1 MRRVPAG
8 LAGLALATG
17 LATVVA
23 LPASG
28 SPPDG
33 SKQLQRSAVVDDL
46 PNPVE
51 EKRRALKKAAIQDVI
66 AGRAKVEQRGAS
78 KVVKVGR
85 QAAPEGAGTAAA
97 PAEDQYVELAR
108 EKTDKI
114 FVILAEFG
122 DERHPDY
129 PDQDTSPAT
138 PGPTRFGGPRHN
150 QIPAPDRTKNNSTIW
165 QADYS
170 PAHYRQLYFGTGDGV
185 ESVKTY
191 YEKQSSGRYS
201 VDGMVSDWVR
211 VRYNEARYGRSNGYP
226 CGDIVCSNT
235 WDLIRDAIAKW
246 VAQQRA
252 SGLSDTQIRQKL
264 REYDQWDRNDFD
276 ADGNFNES
284 DGYIDHFQI
293 VHAGGDQADRDPY
306 QGEDAIWSHRWKAF
320 QGTGQGPSNGNKDGG
335 TQIANTGIWVADYTI
350 QPENGGLS
358 VFAHEYG
365 HDLGLPDH
373 YDAAADN
380 PVNWWTLMAQS
391 RVSAAG
397 DEGIGTRPADLGA
410 WDKLQLGWLDY
421 EVVPAG
427 TARTLDIGPHEYNS
441 AKPQGVVVPLGK
453 TRKVVT
459 DYGAPAEGTKQWWS
473 DTGDD
478 LENTLSRQVTLPA
491 GTATL
496 TFQAKWNIE
505 DCGPDPCDYA
515 FVEVNDG
522 SGWKSI
528 AGSIT
533 KASEGNA
540 IDGVQATYKA
550 ATFDLSAYA
559 GKTIGLRLRYETDGA
574 AQGNPGTSLRPG
586 IYADAFKLTS
596 GSTTVFQDGAES
608 GNGGWTLDGFKAVP
622 ASTEEFFD
630 HYYVASNRQYVSYD
644 KYLQTG
650 PYNVINTAANP
661 NWVEHFP
668 YQNGL
673 LVTYWDTSQSDNNT
687 TQHPGEG
694 EILPI
699 DSHPQPLYRLDG
711 LPWRGRIQTYDAPFS
726 LEKADSFTL
735 HAQQTGQ
742 ASLIRGQD
750 AQPVF
755 DDRRSYMN
763 SVQPEVGVKVPNA
776 GVRMRVLSASGT
788 SMQVRLDSTKYGGP
802 RARGVLTWLGRP
814 NASCPQ
820 TAPPRRRRLRR
831 APHAAD
837 APHRVRG
844 RGPGRLRRR

>member
-8 LAGLALATG
+8 VAALALATG

-33 SKQLQRSAVVDDL
+33 SKLSTQRTAVDDL
-46 PNPVE
+46 PNPAE
-51 EKRRALKKAAIQDVI
+51 EKRRALRKAAIQDVI
-66 AGRAKVEQRGAS
+66 GGRAKVEQRGPS

-85 QAAPEGAGTAAA
+85 QAAPMQAGRAAA
-97 PAEDQYVELAR
+97 PAEDQYVELGR

-122 DERHPDY
+122 TERHPDY
-129 PDQDTSPAT
+129 PDQDTDPAT
-138 PGPTRFGGPRHN
+138 RGPARFGGPLHN
-150 QIPAPDRTKNNSTIW
+150 KIPEPDRSKDNSTIW
-165 QADYS
+165 QPDYS
-170 PAHYRQLYFGTGDGV
+170 PEHYRQLYFGTGEGV

-201 VDGMVSDWVR
+201 VDGMVSDWVK

-226 CGDIVCSNT
+226 CGGNVCSNT
-235 WDLIRDAIAKW
+235 WYLIRDAIAKW

-252 SGLSDTQIRQKL
+252 SGLTDTQIRSKL
-264 REYDQWDRNDFD
+264 REYDVWDRNDFD
-276 ADGNFNES
+276 ADGNFNEP

-293 VHAGGDQADRDPY
+293 VHAGGDQADRDPW
-306 QGEDAIWSHRWKAF
+306 QGEDAVWSHRWKAF
-320 QGTGQGPSNGNKDGG
+320 QGSGEGPSNGNKDGG

-373 YDAAADN
+373 YDAATDN
-380 PVNWWTLMAQS
+380 AVNWWTLMGQS
-391 RVSAAG
+391 RVSAPG

-421 EVVPAG
+421 EVVPKG
-427 TARTLDIGPHEYNS
+427 TTRTLDLGPHEYNS
-441 AKPQGVVVPLGK
+441 PKPQGYVVPLGK
-453 TRKVVT
+453 TRKVTT
-459 DYGAPAEGTKQWWS
+459 DYGAPAEGANQWWS

-478 LENTLSRQVTLPA
+478 MTNTLSRRVTLPA
-491 GTATL
+491 GSATL

-505 DCGPDPCDYA
+505 DCGPDPCDYG
-515 FVEVNDG
+515 FVEVDDG

-533 KASEGNA
+533 KAAEGNA
-540 IDGVQATYKA
+540 IDGIQDTYKT

-559 GKTIGLRLRYETDGA
+559 GKTIGLRLRYATDGA
-574 AQGNPGTSLRPG
+574 AQGNPGAKLAPG
-586 IYADAFKLTS
+586 LYADAFKLTS
-596 GSTTVFQDGAES
+596 GSTTVFEDGAEN
-608 GNGGWTLDGFKAVP
+608 GNNGWTPDGFKVVP
-622 ASTEEFFD
+622 ATKEEFFD

-644 KYLQTG
+644 KYLQSG
-650 PYNVINTAANP
+650 PYNVVHTAANP
-661 NWVEHFP
+661 DWVEHFP

-673 LVTYWDTSQSDNNT
+673 LVTYWDTSQTDNNT
-687 TQHPGEG
+687 SQHPGEG

-699 DSHPQPLYRLDG
+699 DSHPRPLYRLDG

-726 LEKADSFTL
+726 LERADSFTL
-735 HAQQTGQ
+735 HAQETGQ
-742 ASLIRGQD
+742 ATFIRGQD

-755 DDRRSYMN
+755 DDRWNYWN
-763 SVQPEVGVKVPNA
+763 AAIPYVGVKVPNA
-776 GVRMRVLSASGT
+776 GVRMRVLSAEGT
-788 SMQVRLDSTKYGGP
+788 SMRVRIDSTTP
-802 RARGVLTWLGRP
+802 
-814 NASCPQ
+814 
-820 TAPPRRRRLRR
+820 AP
-831 APHAAD
+831 A
-837 APHRVRG
+837 G
-844 RGPGRLRRR
+844 